1 MKRASTNCNVRNEEE
16 IKMDIRY
23 STGKEPFKRMNTE
36 ELREEFLITGIFN
49 ADDVSAV
56 YSHVDRIVTMGA
68 MPVSKRISIDK
79 NIDTWKNFGVKYLLE
94 RREMGTIN
102 IGGPGSVFADGR
114 KFEMNHFDGLY
125 LPMGT
130 KTVEFES
137 DNPNE
142 PAKFYICTT
151 PAHTPKPAVHIPYE
165 KAIHKHLGEQKTS
178 NERTI
183 NQYIHPDVLDTC
195 QLSMGLT
202 HLEEGSVWNTM
213 PVHTHERRMEV
224 YFYFDIPQDNVVFH
238 FMGEP
243 DQTRH
248 IVMHN
253 EEAVINPSW
262 SIHSGCGTSNYT
274 FIWAMCGENRA
285 YDDQDW
291 IKTPDLK

>member
-1 MKRASTNCNVRNEEE
+1 
-16 IKMDIRY
+16 MDIRY
-23 STGKEPFKRMNTE
+23 STGKKPFQRMNST
-36 ELREEFLITGIFN
+36 ELRDEFLITNIFKD
-49 ADDVSAV
+49 DDVSAV

-68 MPVSKRISIDK
+68 KPVTKTLNLEM
-79 NIDTWKNFGVKYLLE
+79 NIDAWKNFGVKYLLE
-94 RREMGTIN
+94 RRELGTIN
-102 IGGPGSVFADGR
+102 IAGSGSVIADGV
-114 KFEMNHFDGLY
+114 KYKMNHFDGLY
-125 LPMGT
+125 IPKGT
-130 KTVEFES
+130 KEVLFES
-137 DNPNE
+137 DNPND
-142 PAKFYICTT
+142 PAKFFICTT
-151 PAHTPKPAVHIPYE
+151 PAHAEKPAMHIPYE
-165 KAIHKHLGEQKTS
+165 KAIHKHLGAQSTS

-213 PVHTHERRMEV
+213 PAHTHERRMEV
-224 YFYFDIPQDNVVFH
+224 YFYFDIPKDNVVFH
-238 FMGEP
+238 IMGEP
-243 DQTRH
+243 QESRH

-291 IKTPDLK
+291 IETENLR

>member
-1 MKRASTNCNVRNEEE
+1 
-16 IKMDIRY
+16 MDIRY
-23 STGKEPFKRMNTE
+23 STGKEPFKRMTTE
-36 ELREEFLITGIFN
+36 ELRDEFLITNMFN
-49 ADDVSAV
+49 ADDISAV

-68 MPVSKRISIDK
+68 MPVKEKVNLEK
-79 NIDTWKNFGVKYLLE
+79 NIDPWKNFGVTYVLE
-94 RREMGTIN
+94 RRELGTIN
-102 IGGPGSVFADGR
+102 IGGAGKVVADGV
-114 KFEMNHFDGLY
+114 EYQMNHWDGLY

-130 KTVEFES
+130 KKVEFVT
-137 DNPNE
+137 DNPEE
-142 PAKFYICTT
+142 PAKFFICTT
-151 PAHTPKPAVHIPYE
+151 PAHTPKPIRHIPYE
-165 KAIHKHLGEQKTS
+165 KAIHKHLGAQATS

-183 NQYIHPDVLDTC
+183 NQYLHADVLDTC

-213 PVHTHERRMEV
+213 PMHTHERRMEV

-243 DQTRH
+243 NQTRH

-253 EEAVINPSW
+253 DEAVINPSW
-262 SIHSGCGTSNYT
+262 SVHSGCGTSNYT

-291 IKTPDLK
+291 IKTEEIK

>member
-1 MKRASTNCNVRNEEE
+1 
-16 IKMDIRY
+16 MDIRY
-23 STGKEPFKRMNTE
+23 STGKEPFKRMTTE
-36 ELREEFLITGIFN
+36 ELRDEFLITNMFN
-49 ADDVSAV
+49 ADDISAV

-68 MPVSKRISIDK
+68 MPVKEKVNLEK
-79 NIDTWKNFGVKYLLE
+79 NIDPWKNFGVTYVLE
-94 RREMGTIN
+94 RRELGTIN
-102 IGGPGSVFADGR
+102 IGGAGKVVADGV
-114 KFEMNHFDGLY
+114 EYQMNHWDGLY

-130 KTVEFES
+130 KNVEFVT
-137 DNPNE
+137 DNPEE
-142 PAKFYICTT
+142 PAKFFICTT
-151 PAHTPKPAVHIPYE
+151 PAHTPKPIRHIPYE
-165 KAIHKHLGEQKTS
+165 KAIHKHLGAQATS

-183 NQYIHPDVLDTC
+183 NQYLHPDVLDTC

-213 PVHTHERRMEV
+213 PMHTHERRMEV

-243 DQTRH
+243 NQTRH

-253 EEAVINPSW
+253 NEAVINPSW
-262 SIHSGCGTSNYT
+262 SVHSGCGTSNYT

-291 IKTPDLK
+291 IKTEEIK

>member
-1 MKRASTNCNVRNEEE
+1 
-16 IKMDIRY
+16 MDIRY
-23 STGKEPFKRMNTE
+23 STGKEPFKRMTTE
-36 ELREEFLITGIFN
+36 ELRDEFLITNMFN
-49 ADDVSAV
+49 ADDISAV

-68 MPVSKRISIDK
+68 MPVKEKVNLEK
-79 NIDTWKNFGVKYLLE
+79 NIDPWKNFGVTYVLE
-94 RREMGTIN
+94 RRELGTIN
-102 IGGPGSVFADGR
+102 IGGAGKVVADGV
-114 KFEMNHFDGLY
+114 EYQMNHWDGLY

-130 KTVEFES
+130 KKVEFVT
-137 DNPNE
+137 DNPEE
-142 PAKFYICTT
+142 PAKFFICTT
-151 PAHTPKPAVHIPYE
+151 PAHTPKPIRHIPYE
-165 KAIHKHLGEQKTS
+165 KAIHKHLGAQATS

-183 NQYIHPDVLDTC
+183 NQYLHPDVLDTC

-213 PVHTHERRMEV
+213 PMHTHERRMEV

-243 DQTRH
+243 NQTRH

-253 EEAVINPSW
+253 NEAVINPSW
-262 SIHSGCGTSNYT
+262 SVHAGCGTSNYT

-291 IKTPDLK
+291 IKTEEIK

>member
-1 MKRASTNCNVRNEEE
+1 
-16 IKMDIRY
+16 MDIRY
-23 STGKEPFKRMNTE
+23 STGKEPFKRMTTE
-36 ELREEFLITGIFN
+36 EIRQEFLITDMFR
-49 ADDVSAV
+49 ADDISAV

-68 MPVSKRISIDK
+68 MPVKQAVSLDK
-79 NIDTWKNFGVKYLLE
+79 NIDPWKNFGVTYVLE
-94 RREMGTIN
+94 RRELGTIN
-102 IGGPGSVFADGR
+102 IGGPGCVCADGKEYR
-114 KFEMNHFDGLY
+114 MNHWDGLY

-130 KTVEFES
+130 KDVKFAS
-137 DNPNE
+137 DDPENP
-142 PAKFYICTT
+142 ARFFICTT
-151 PAHTPKPAVHIPYE
+151 PAHTPKPATHIPYE
-165 KAIHKHLGEQKTS
+165 KAIHKHLGSQTTS

-183 NQYIHPDVLDTC
+183 NQYLHPDVLDTC

-213 PVHTHERRMEV
+213 PMHTHERRMEV

-253 EEAVINPSW
+253 YEAVINPSW
-262 SIHSGCGTSNYT
+262 SVHSGCGTSNYT

-291 IKTPDLK
+291 IKTEDIG

>member
-1 MKRASTNCNVRNEEE
+1 
-16 IKMDIRY
+16 MDIRY
-23 STGKEPFKRMNTE
+23 STGKEPFKRMTTE
-36 ELREEFLITGIFN
+36 EIRQEFLITDMFR
-49 ADDVSAV
+49 ADDISAV

-68 MPVSKRISIDK
+68 MPVKQAVSLDK
-79 NIDTWKNFGVKYLLE
+79 NIDPWKNFGVTYVLE
-94 RREMGTIN
+94 RRELGTIN
-102 IGGPGSVFADGR
+102 IGGPGCVCADGR
-114 KFEMNHFDGLY
+114 EYRMNHWDGLY

-130 KTVEFES
+130 KDVKFAS
-137 DNPNE
+137 DDPENP
-142 PAKFYICTT
+142 ARFFICTT
-151 PAHTPKPAVHIPYE
+151 PAHTPKPVTHIPYE
-165 KAIHKHLGEQKTS
+165 KAIHKHLGSQATS

-183 NQYIHPDVLDTC
+183 NQYLHPDVLDTC

-213 PVHTHERRMEV
+213 PMHTHERRMEV

-253 EEAVINPSW
+253 YEAVINPSW
-262 SIHSGCGTSNYT
+262 SVHSGCGTSNYT

-291 IKTPDLK
+291 IKTEDIG